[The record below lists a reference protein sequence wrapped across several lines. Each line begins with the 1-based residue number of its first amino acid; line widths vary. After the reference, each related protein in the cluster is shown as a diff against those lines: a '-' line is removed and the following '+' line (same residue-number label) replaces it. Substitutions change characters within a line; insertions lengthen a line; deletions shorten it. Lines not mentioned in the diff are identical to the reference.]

1 MLEILSHQHLKKF
14 MNSHRIDWEHIYSFG
29 RIIAKCIQNNSTYL
43 INSEIFFT
51 NDWAIATFIA
61 LFLNQQDSTFILS
74 KEKIQFF
81 KKVQVKQL
89 QSIGFD
95 FILEN
100 DKIVF
105 ANHQVRLI
113 SLTNLLDGLSS
124 NDFKNHRF
132 IFSGIEDIK
141 RDLKNYFRISLSKE
155 DWINN
160 CNYSKPFSENIIST
174 YNFLN
179 KKFFLRRILENGYLI
194 LNQRE
199 INFLSNFFFENSH
212 FSHKFSS
219 VSKALSQGWGCW
231 VKLDNKKLEWH
242 FFLEPIDELSQIK
255 ELLNNNKFVF
265 LSALREDNFF
275 KDYLKKHT
283 LGIDLEVNFKS
294 NFVEKKIPLYVPPK
308 QLLPNDPFFK
318 GVVSEKCKKL
328 LLFRKGL
335 SLVLADDLD
344 LKNHL
349 ATELASKHGNKVL
362 LEKIPF
368 SQNQILCSS
377 FEWWINSLKFIEI
390 PEQIIIP
397 LLPLPNL
404 SEPINSLTVAYNKK
418 VSLDWFREFLL
429 PEALLKLERAISPLR
444 RNSGKLIIL
453 DGRVNKR
460 KWGRQLLQQIQPS
473 RKINYVLPFD

>member
-61 LFLNQQDSTFILS
+61 LFLNQEDSTFILS

-199 INFLSNFFFENSH
+199 IKFLF
-212 FSHKFSS
+212 
-219 VSKALSQGWGCW
+219 
-231 VKLDNKKLEWH
+231 
-242 FFLEPIDELSQIK
+242 
-255 ELLNNNKFVF
+255 
-265 LSALREDNFF
+265 
-275 KDYLKKHT
+275 
-283 LGIDLEVNFKS
+283 
-294 NFVEKKIPLYVPPK
+294 
-308 QLLPNDPFFK
+308 
-318 GVVSEKCKKL
+318 
-328 LLFRKGL
+328 
-335 SLVLADDLD
+335 
-344 LKNHL
+344 
-349 ATELASKHGNKVL
+349 
-362 LEKIPF
+362 
-368 SQNQILCSS
+368 
-377 FEWWINSLKFIEI
+377 
-390 PEQIIIP
+390 
-397 LLPLPNL
+397 
-404 SEPINSLTVAYNKK
+404 
-418 VSLDWFREFLL
+418 
-429 PEALLKLERAISPLR
+429 
-444 RNSGKLIIL
+444 
-453 DGRVNKR
+453 
-460 KWGRQLLQQIQPS
+460 
-473 RKINYVLPFD
+473 